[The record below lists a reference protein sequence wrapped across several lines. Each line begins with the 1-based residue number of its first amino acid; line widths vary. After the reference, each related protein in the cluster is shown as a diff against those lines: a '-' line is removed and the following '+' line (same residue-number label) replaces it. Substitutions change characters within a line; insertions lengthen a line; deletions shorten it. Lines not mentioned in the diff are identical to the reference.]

1 MPFRTKKPT
10 SNFLIAPRTQNE
22 AIVRFSTVKCLL
34 LGTMEIIDE
43 GEGTYT
49 PNETLPGSS
58 ANYYHLFVRCFT
70 PIGKNNISVTVAG
83 YKSGTGL
90 ELALFSVP
98 AYSTMDSA
106 FLPWYNRGSGWT
118 SVSNVYISGSS
129 GVAGDG
135 FELWAIPDPDM
146 FTRLA
151 YVRSWDITGGAY
163 MMPIPDLFDPSRTH
177 IRTRRNFTVN
187 LGKDY
192 VYYTDIGSL
201 SDKDVTL
208 MLEIHPGGTAFV
220 SEYIIIP
227 QCRISESVSAGDNA
241 VITATAD
248 GAFNGLIIYEPND

>member
-10 SNFLIAPRTQNE
+10 ENFLKAPRTQNE
-22 AIVRFSTVKCLL
+22 AIVRFSEALCLQ
-34 LGTMEIIDE
+34 LGTMEIIGE
-43 GEGTYT
+43 GEGIYT
-49 PNETLPGSS
+49 VNESLPGAGVS
-58 ANYYHLFVRCFT
+58 YYHLFVRCFT
-70 PIGKNNISVTVAG
+70 PIGENDISITVAG

-90 ELALFSVP
+90 ELAQFLIP
-98 AYSTMDSA
+98 AYSPMDSA

-118 SVSNVYISGSS
+118 SVTNVYISGSS

-135 FELWAIPDPDM
+135 FELWAVPDPDE

-151 YVRSWDITGGAY
+151 YVRNWDITGGAY
-163 MMPIPDLFDPSRTH
+163 TMPIPDLFDPSRTH
-177 IRTRRNFTVN
+177 IRTRRNFTVS

-201 SDKDVTL
+201 SDKEITL

-220 SEYIIIP
+220 TEYIIIP
-227 QCRISESVSAGDNA
+227 KCRIAESVSAGDNA

-248 GAFNGLIIYEPND
+248 GAFSGLIIYEPND